1 MKVEVLK
8 SFQDKHTGEIHK
20 KGTVIPDM
28 KKERFEEIVK
38 ADETLV
44 KEVTEADEKPAKG
57 KKDKKE
63 EK

>member
-8 SFQDKHTGEIHK
+8 SFKDKHTGEVHK
-20 KGTVIPDM
+20 KWKIIPDM

-38 ADETLV
+38 IDETLV
-44 KEVTEADEKPAKG
+44 KEVTEAEKPAKG